1 MKEPVKSYSSLASTN
16 TSPVST
22 LTGSSDV
29 DMCRVLQDS
38 GIYTTGS
45 NSIGSIMSMSEKSTS
60 SLSPVVRRHSLT
72 GNVIITISN
81 GITATNRDPS
91 NLCPSFPNPQPVKI
105 ARILRPLKI
114 AWCRIEGQPAQQS
127 QPGHRLIVN
136 TYDHLHSGHNS
147 TLSHSSSRCPHKNR
161 SLNSVAD
168 SGFCGTSRI
177 H

>member
-1 MKEPVKSYSSLASTN
+1 MASTEDDDDSGAFQYRSPDSDRCTIKEPVQSYSSLASAN

-72 GNVIITISN
+72 GN
-81 GITATNRDPS
+81 
-91 NLCPSFPNPQPVKI
+91 NLI
-105 ARILRPLKI
+105 
-114 AWCRIEGQPAQQS
+114 
-127 QPGHRLIVN
+127 
-136 TYDHLHSGHNS
+136 
-147 TLSHSSSRCPHKNR
+147 
-161 SLNSVAD
+161 
-168 SGFCGTSRI
+168 
-177 H
+177 